1 MLIHLPKRRA
11 FIAAIG
17 LAAVITLP
25 LSVPALGGETIKVG
39 FFSPQT
45 GFAASDGTAALHGAT
60 LAVQFVNEKGG
71 VIGKKI
77 ELVNYDDASK
87 PDQAANVAQKMT
99 QSDKVVVGVSGSYSF
114 LTRPA
119 AVIFQRAKVPLMTAY
134 AVHPQITETGE
145 YVFRTG
151 VPSQVEGGAA
161 AWTVSNVM
169 KVKRVALITMDNDAG
184 AALADGFKK
193 TAKSFGI
200 EVVTEE
206 KYSLSDK
213 DLRPLLNRIKGMDVG
228 AIYAN
233 GFYAQA
239 AMLAN
244 QRQELGIKIPVLG
257 MEGFDSPK
265 FFELSKPG
273 AAEGVMITTAL
284 DRGSSN
290 PVVQRFLRDY
300 QKAYGVSADMV
311 AASSFD
317 AVVVLAEAI
326 NRAGSVNPDSIV
338 KALHSI
344 KRLEGVTT
352 GPFLGFTEGGDVI
365 KPVVVQKVIG
375 GEWNSVAI
383 IDDPAIMNLH

>member
-1 MLIHLPKRRA
+1 
-11 FIAAIG
+11 
-17 LAAVITLP
+17 
-25 LSVPALGGETIKVG
+25 
-39 FFSPQT
+39 
-45 GFAASDGTAALHGAT
+45 
-60 LAVQFVNEKGG
+60 
-71 VIGKKI
+71 
-77 ELVNYDDASK
+77 
-87 PDQAANVAQKMT
+87 
-99 QSDKVVVGVSGSYSF
+99 
-114 LTRPA
+114 
-119 AVIFQRAKVPLMTAY
+119 MTAY

>member
-17 LAAVITLP
+17 LATVITLP

>member
-134 AVHPQITETGE
+134 AVHPRITETGE